1 MNIALGKPAEID
13 DFIITRRIN
22 ILRSHNKFFN
32 NTKSLLDIGCGN
44 GGSLF
49 KIYPHFKSYHGVDI
63 VDENIITIQ
72 SSINSKNLK
81 NCTASIHDIDN
92 IAVNDSYYDRA
103 ISFEVLEHVKDEK
116 STLSN
121 IYKSLKHEAFFAISV
136 PNKWWI
142 FETHGA
148 YLPLLPWNRVPFFSW
163 LPKKI
168 HDRFA
173 RARIYTKGQ
182 ICNLLQVSGFSI
194 LAVHYIT
201 APMDVIKWNWLKSSL
216 RKTIFRTDT
225 TKIPML
231 STSIM
236 VICKK
241 E

>member
-1 MNIALGKPAEID
+1 MKIALGKPAELD
-13 DFIITRRIN
+13 DFIITRRID
-22 ILRSHNKFFN
+22 IFRSYNGFFD

-49 KIYPHFKSYHGVDI
+49 KLYSHFKFCHGIDI
-63 VDENIITIQ
+63 VEENISTFQ
-72 SSINSKNLK
+72 HSINSTNIE

-92 IAVNDSYYDRA
+92 TVVNDAFYDRG

-121 IYKSLKHEAFFAISV
+121 IYKSLNHGALFAISV

-168 HDRFA
+168 HSRYA
-173 RARIYTKGQ
+173 KARIYTKRQ
-182 ICNLLQVSGFSI
+182 ICNLLQEQNFNI
-194 LAVHYIT
+194 LEVHYVT
-201 APMDVIKWNWLKSSL
+201 APMDVIKWKWLKSLL
-216 RKTIFRTDT
+216 RKTIFRGNT
-225 TKIPML
+225 TKVPIL

-236 VICKK
+236 VICEKR
-241 E
+241 

>member
-1 MNIALGKPAEID
+1 MEYALGKPAKID

-22 ILRSHNKFFN
+22 ILQSHNEFFN

-49 KIYPHFKSYHGVDI
+49 KICPHFKSCHGIDI
-63 VDENIITIQ
+63 VDENVIKLQ
-72 SSINSKNLK
+72 NFINSKKLE
-81 NCTASIHDIDN
+81 NCTASIHDIDK
-92 IAVNDSYYDRA
+92 IVLNDSYYDRA

-116 STLSN
+116 LTLSN
-121 IYKSLKHEAFFAISV
+121 IYKSLRHEALFSISV
-136 PNKWWI
+136 PNKWWF

-148 YLPLLPWNRVPFFSW
+148 HLPLLPWNRVPFFSW

-168 HDRFA
+168 HSRFA
-173 RARIYTKGQ
+173 KARIYTKGQ
-182 ICNLLQVSGFSI
+182 ICNLLQESGFSI

-201 APMDVIKWNWLKSSL
+201 APMDVIKWNWLKSLL
-216 RKTIFRTDT
+216 RKTIFRGDT
-225 TKIPML
+225 TIIPML

>member
-1 MNIALGKPAEID
+1 MGYELGKPANID
-13 DFIITRRIN
+13 NFIITRRIN
-22 ILRSHNKFFN
+22 IIRSHDGFFN

-49 KIYPHFKSYHGVDI
+49 KIYPHFKSCHGIDI
-63 VDENIITIQ
+63 VDESITTLRN
-72 SSINSKNLK
+72 SIESKNIN
-81 NCTASIHDIDN
+81 NCTVSIHDIDK
-92 IAVNDSYYDRA
+92 IIVDYSYYDRA

-121 IYKSLKHEAFFAISV
+121 IYKSLNNKALFAISV

-163 LPKKI
+163 LPNRI
-168 HDRFA
+168 HRRYA
-173 RARIYTKGQ
+173 KARIYRKGQ
-182 ICNLLQVSGFSI
+182 IFNLLQEAGFNI
-194 LAVHYIT
+194 LESYYVT
-201 APMDVIKWNWLKSSL
+201 APMDIIKWEWLNSFL
-216 RKTIFRTDT
+216 RRTIFRGDT
-225 TKIPML
+225 TIIPML

>member
-1 MNIALGKPAEID
+1 MGYTLGKPAELD

-22 ILRSHNKFFN
+22 IVRSHDGFFN

-49 KIYPHFKSYHGVDI
+49 KIYPHFKSCHGIDF
-63 VDENIITIQ
+63 VDENIITLQ
-72 SSINSKNLK
+72 NSIKSENIN

-92 IAVNDSYYDRA
+92 AIVKDSYYDRA
-103 ISFEVLEHVKDEK
+103 VSFEVLEHVKDEK

-121 IYKSLKHEAFFAISV
+121 IYKSLKNGALFAISV

-168 HDRFA
+168 HSRFA
-173 RARIYTKGQ
+173 KARIYTKTNV
-182 ICNLLQVSGFSI
+182 CKLLQEQGFNI
-194 LAVHYIT
+194 LSVHYVT
-201 APMDVIKWNWLKSSL
+201 APMDVIKWKWIKSLL
-216 RKTIFRTDT
+216 RKTIFRGDT
-225 TKIPML
+225 TKFPIL

-241 E
+241 R

>member
-1 MNIALGKPAEID
+1 MGFAIGKPAELD
-13 DFIITRRIN
+13 DFIITRRID
-22 ILRSHNKFFN
+22 IVRAHNGFFN
-32 NTKSLLDIGCGN
+32 DTKSLLDIGCGN

-49 KIYPHFKSYHGVDI
+49 KMYPYFKSCHGIDI
-63 VDENIITIQ
+63 VDGNIIKLQKI
-72 SSINSKNLK
+72 INSKNLK
-81 NCTASIHDIDN
+81 NCTALIHDIDKM
-92 IAVNDSYYDRA
+92 IINDSYYDRA

-121 IYKSLKHEAFFAISV
+121 IYKSLKHEALFAISV
-136 PNKWWI
+136 PNKWWF

-148 YLPLLPWNRVPFFSW
+148 YLPFLPWNRVPFFSW

-168 HDRFA
+168 HSRFA
-173 RARIYTKGQ
+173 KARIYTKGE
-182 ICNLLQVSGFSI
+182 ICNLLQKSGFSI
-194 LAVHYIT
+194 SAVHYIT
-201 APMDVIKWNWLKSSL
+201 APMDVIKWNWLKSLL

-225 TKIPML
+225 TIIPML